1 MRPKL
6 SVPST
11 CPAQESHARR
21 PQDRPPNPAQDRRLG
36 GRSRCRTRRARDRCE
51 RRPLERGSRRGDCGR
66 GRRRSCRRRHGG
78 RHFKGR
84 RRPRED
90 PGRGR
95 QHASCRRL
103 QCGRPRGPEAARHRG
118 LARAARPPDARDGPL
133 VCGSEARRDR
143 RHGCAPCARLAQG
156 ARRAVRAR
164 RLSGL
169 RLPLAPHAQSVRTRG
184 LGLHPS
190 APLQVPRAWRL
201 DQNGHEGAA
210 RHPQR
215 ARGPRPRR
223 RGRAHERTAPL
234 HPRQARRRGGHGR
247 LRRERRTRRALRP
260 EARAPSL
267 DEPARHHGRPDRAA
281 RGHRRGR
288 RRHGLLP
295 ASPRQRG
302 GRPLHRRRLPRRAH
316 DLRQPRGRTLHR

>member
-36 GRSRCRTRRARDRCE
+36 G
-51 RRPLERGSRRGDCGR
+51 
-66 GRRRSCRRRHGG
+66 RRSCRRRHGG